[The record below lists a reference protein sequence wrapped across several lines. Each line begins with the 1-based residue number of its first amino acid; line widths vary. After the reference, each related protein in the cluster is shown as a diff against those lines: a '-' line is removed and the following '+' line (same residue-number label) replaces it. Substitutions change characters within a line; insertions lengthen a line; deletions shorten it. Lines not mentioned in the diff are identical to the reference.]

1 MWATALTIATLTS
14 LLAALGCVA
23 FAAGKLDARL
33 GTLLAEQGGER
44 RRMQREVNRIRAT
57 TSLGC

>member
-14 LLAALGCVA
+14 LLAALGYVA
-23 FAAGKLDARL
+23 LAARKLDARL

-57 TSLGC
+57 TSPGC